1 LFPFYFQFKNSLF
14 FNFYFFNPCIQ
25 NLLHFRSVFLSF
37 SLSTFLIFFFY
48 FRASLCVFR
57 IFSHICKGQALM
69 MLNENKHRVYLLYF
83 NLWNS
88 SKVVSH
94 ICYIC
99 YLLWYFLFYLPL
111 HIHVLPCCSTLSISM
126 HLSKYLSISPSI
138 CSET

>member
-1 LFPFYFQFKNSLF
+1 MGNSLF

-48 FRASLCVFR
+48 FRVSLCVFR

-88 SKVVSH
+88 STVSH
-94 ICYIC
+94 IYVIFVI
-99 YLLWYFLFYLPL
+99 YYGTYFFFIYHYTFMYCLVVP
-111 HIHVLPCCSTLSISM
+111 LSISM
-126 HLSKYLSISPSI
+126 HLSQTIFLSLLQSAVKH
-138 CSET
+138 E